1 MKLFTVKNGG
11 SLMARTYY
19 FPPVVIMEPGAI
31 ELIAP
36 EIKRMNVKKALVV
49 TDKVLIEAGIVQDVL
64 KVLDDAGVAYA
75 MFSDVKPNPTVTNV
89 NEGLQVLQDNECD
102 FVVSIGGGSPQ
113 DTAKGIAVL
122 ATNPGDIRDYE
133 GVGKTANK
141 SLPIVA
147 INTTAGTASEATI
160 NYVITDEDRKL
171 KMVIVD
177 PNCLATVAVND
188 PKLMV
193 KMPKALTAA
202 TGMDALTHAI
212 EGYTTAGASRF
223 TDLFNLEAIKAISG
237 SLREAVADG
246 ENLDARD
253 AMAYGQ
259 FVTGMGFSNGG
270 LGIVHSMAHQL
281 GGFYDLPHGVCNAVL
296 LPHVVAFNADAVGDR
311 LTAVAMAMGVDV
323 AHKDQAEINELAIE
337 AIKTLSKDVGI
348 PGGLEEIGV
357 KEEDFGELADLALAD
372 ICTGGNPKCPTK
384 EDVIAIY
391 KAAF

>member
-1 MKLFTVKNGG
+1 
-11 SLMARTYY
+11 MARTYY

>member
-1 MKLFTVKNGG
+1 
-11 SLMARTYY
+11 MARTYY

-49 TDKVLIEAGIVQDVL
+49 TDKVLIEAGIVQEVL
-64 KVLDDAGVAYA
+64 NVLDNAEVAYA
-75 MFSDVKPNPTVTNV
+75 IFSDVKPNPTVTNV
-89 NEGLQVLQDNECD
+89 NAGLQALQDNECD

-113 DTAKGIAVL
+113 DTAKGIAIL
-122 ATNPGDIRDYE
+122 ATNPGDLRDYE

-188 PKLMV
+188 PKLMI
-193 KMPKALTAA
+193 KMPKSLTAA

-237 SLREAVADG
+237 SLRQAVANG
-246 ENLDARD
+246 EDVDARD
-253 AMAYGQ
+253 DMAYGQ

-281 GGFYDLPHGVCNAVL
+281 GGFYDLPHGVCNAIL
-296 LPHVVAFNADAVGDR
+296 LPYVAAYNADAVGDR
-311 LTAVAMAMGVDV
+311 LKAVAEAMGVDT
-323 AHKDQAEINELAIE
+323 ARKNQEEINELAIE

-348 PGGLEEIGV
+348 PTGLEEIGV
-357 KEEDFGELADLALAD
+357 KEADFSELADLALAD

>member
-1 MKLFTVKNGG
+1 
-11 SLMARTYY
+11 MARTYY

-49 TDKVLIEAGIVQDVL
+49 TDKVLIEAGIVQEVL
-64 KVLDDAGVAYA
+64 NVLDNAKVAYA
-75 MFSDVKPNPTVTNV
+75 IFSDVKPNPTVTNV
-89 NEGLQVLQDNECD
+89 NAGLQVLLDNECD

-113 DTAKGIAVL
+113 DTAKGIAIL
-122 ATNPGDIRDYE
+122 ATNPGDLRDYE
-133 GVGKTANK
+133 GIGKTANK

-188 PKLMV
+188 PNLMI
-193 KMPKALTAA
+193 KMPKSLTAA
-202 TGMDALTHAI
+202 TGMDALTHAV
-212 EGYTTAGASRF
+212 EGYTSSGLSRF

-237 SLREAVADG
+237 SLREAVANG
-246 ENLDARD
+246 EDVDARD
-253 AMAYGQ
+253 DMAYGQ

-281 GGFYDLPHGVCNAVL
+281 GGFYDLPHGVCNAIL

-311 LTAVAMAMGVDV
+311 LKAVAEAMGVDV
-323 AHKDQAEINELAIE
+323 ARKSKEEINALAI
-337 AIKTLSKDVGI
+337 ATIKTLSKDVGI
-348 PGGLEEIGV
+348 PSGLKEIGV
-357 KEEDFGELADLALAD
+357 NEEDFSELADLALAD

-384 EDVIAIY
+384 DDVIAIY

>member
-1 MKLFTVKNGG
+1 
-11 SLMARTYY
+11 MARTYY

-31 ELIAP
+31 ELIAG

-49 TDKVLIEAGIVQDVL
+49 TDEVLIEAGIVKEVL
-64 KVLDDAGVAYA
+64 DVLDDAELAYVI
-75 MFSDVKPNPTVTNV
+75 FSDVKPNPTVANV
-89 NEGLQVLQDNECD
+89 NAGYQALQDNDCD
-102 FVVSIGGGSPQ
+102 YVISIGGGSPQ
-113 DTAKGIAVL
+113 DTAKGIAIL
-122 ATNPGDIRDYE
+122 ATNPGDLRDYE
-133 GVGKTANK
+133 GIGKTANK

-177 PNCLATVAVND
+177 PNCLAAVAVND
-188 PKLMV
+188 PNLMV
-193 KMPKALTAA
+193 KMPKSLTAA
-202 TGMDALTHAI
+202 TGMDALTHAV

-223 TDLFNLEAIKAISG
+223 TDLFNLEAIKAISS
-237 SLREAVADG
+237 SLRAAVANG
-246 ENLDARD
+246 EDVDARD
-253 AMAYGQ
+253 GMAYGQ

-281 GGFYDLPHGVCNAVL
+281 GGFYDLPHGVCNAIL
-296 LPHVVAFNADAVGDR
+296 LPYVVAYNADAVGDR
-311 LTAVAMAMGVDV
+311 LAAVAQAMGVDT
-323 AHKDQAEINELAIE
+323 AHKSKAEINELAIE

-348 PGGLEEIGV
+348 PSGLEEIGV
-357 KEEDFGELADLALAD
+357 KEADFSELADLALAD

>member
-1 MKLFTVKNGG
+1 
-11 SLMARTYY
+11 MARTYY

-31 ELIAP
+31 ELIPP

-64 KVLDDAGVAYA
+64 DVLDKAEVAYA
-75 MFSDVKPNPTVTNV
+75 IFSDVKPNPTVTNV
-89 NEGLQVLQDNECD
+89 NAGLEALQENECD
-102 FVVSIGGGSPQ
+102 FIISIGGGSPQ
-113 DTAKGIAVL
+113 DTAKGIGIL
-122 ATNPGDIRDYE
+122 ATNPGDLRDYE

-160 NYVITDEDRKL
+160 NYVITDEERKL

-177 PNCLATVAVND
+177 PNCLAMVAVND
-188 PKLMV
+188 PNLMV
-193 KMPKALTAA
+193 KMPKSLTAA

-212 EGYTTAGASRF
+212 EGYTTAGASAF
-223 TDLFNLEAIKAISG
+223 TDLFNLEAIKAISS
-237 SLREAVADG
+237 SLRAAVENG
-246 ENLDARD
+246 EDIDARD
-253 AMAYGQ
+253 GMAYGQ

-296 LPHVVAFNADAVGDR
+296 LPYVVDFNADAVGDR
-311 LTAVAMAMGVDV
+311 LAAVAEAMGVDLKGV
-323 AHKDQAEINELAIE
+323 KAEDINGLAIE

-348 PGGLEEIGV
+348 PSGLEEIGV
-357 KEEDFGELADLALAD
+357 KKEDFSELADLALAD

-391 KAAF
+391 TAAF

>member
-1 MKLFTVKNGG
+1 
-11 SLMARTYY
+11 MARTYY

-49 TDKVLIEAGIVQDVL
+49 TDKVLVEAGIVQDVL
-64 KVLDDAGVAYA
+64 NVLDGAKVPYA
-75 MFSDVKPNPTVTNV
+75 LFSDVKPNPTVTNV
-89 NEGLQVLQDNECD
+89 NAGLQALQENECD

-113 DTAKGIAVL
+113 DTAKGIAIL
-122 ATNPGDIRDYE
+122 ATNPGDLRDYE

-160 NYVITDEDRKL
+160 NYVITDEERKL

-188 PKLMV
+188 PVLML
-193 KMPKALTAA
+193 KMPKSLTAA

-237 SLREAVADG
+237 SLRQAVEDG
-246 ENLDARD
+246 DDLDARD

-281 GGFYDLPHGVCNAVL
+281 GGFYDLPHGVCNAIL
-296 LPHVVAFNADAVGDR
+296 LPYVTAFNADAVGDR
-311 LTAVAMAMGVDV
+311 LKDVAQAMGVDTSRREP
-323 AHKDQAEINELAIE
+323 KEINIMAID
-337 AIKTLSKDVGI
+337 AIKKLSKDVGI
-348 PGGLEEIGV
+348 PAGLKEIGV
-357 KEEDFGELADLALAD
+357 KEEDFSELADLALAD

>member
-1 MKLFTVKNGG
+1 
-11 SLMARTYY
+11 MARTYY

-64 KVLDDAGVAYA
+64 NVLDNAGVAYSI
-75 MFSDVKPNPTVTNV
+75 FSDVKPNPTVTNV
-89 NEGLQVLQDNECD
+89 NAGLQVLLDNECD

-113 DTAKGIAVL
+113 DTAKGIAIL
-122 ATNPGDIRDYE
+122 ATNPGDLRDYE

-188 PKLMV
+188 PNLMI
-193 KMPKALTAA
+193 KMPKSLTAA
-202 TGMDALTHAI
+202 TGMDALTHAV
-212 EGYTTAGASRF
+212 EGYTSAGLSRF

-237 SLREAVADG
+237 SLRQAVANG
-246 ENLDARD
+246 EDVDARD
-253 AMAYGQ
+253 DMAYGQ

-281 GGFYDLPHGVCNAVL
+281 GGFYDLPHGVCNAIL

-311 LTAVAMAMGVDV
+311 LKDVAEAMGVDV
-323 AHKDQAEINELAIE
+323 AHKSRAEINELAIE

-348 PGGLEEIGV
+348 PSGLAEIGV
-357 KEEDFGELADLALAD
+357 KEADFGELADLALAD

-384 EDVIAIY
+384 DDVIAIY

>member
-1 MKLFTVKNGG
+1 
-11 SLMARTYY
+11 MARTYY

-49 TDKVLIEAGIVQDVL
+49 TDKVLVEAGIVQDVL
-64 KVLDDAGVAYA
+64 NVLDGAKVPYA
-75 MFSDVKPNPTVTNV
+75 LFSDVKPNPTVTNV
-89 NEGLQVLQDNECD
+89 NTGLQALQENECD

-113 DTAKGIAVL
+113 DTAKGIAIL
-122 ATNPGDIRDYE
+122 ATNPGDLRDYE

-160 NYVITDEDRKL
+160 NYVITDEERKL

-188 PKLMV
+188 PVLML
-193 KMPKALTAA
+193 KMPKSLTAA

-237 SLREAVADG
+237 SLRQAVEDG
-246 ENLDARD
+246 DDLDARD

-281 GGFYDLPHGVCNAVL
+281 GGFYDLPHGVCNAIL
-296 LPHVVAFNADAVGDR
+296 LPYVTAFNADVVGDR
-311 LTAVAMAMGVDV
+311 LKDVAQAMGVDTSRREP
-323 AHKDQAEINELAIE
+323 KEINIMAID
-337 AIKTLSKDVGI
+337 AIKKLSKDVGI
-348 PGGLEEIGV
+348 PAGLKEIGV
-357 KEEDFGELADLALAD
+357 KEEDFSELADLALAD

-384 EDVIAIY
+384 DDVIAIY